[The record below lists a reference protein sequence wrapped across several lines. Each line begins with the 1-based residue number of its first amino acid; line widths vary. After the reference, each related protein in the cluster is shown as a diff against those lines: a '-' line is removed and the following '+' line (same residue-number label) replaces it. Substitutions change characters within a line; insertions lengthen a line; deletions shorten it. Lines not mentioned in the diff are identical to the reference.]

1 MSEWDKWTTWAVEL
15 QSLAQAG
22 LTYGH
27 DVYDLERYTRIREI
41 AAEMMAEKTD
51 LPVEKVTSLFC
62 NETGYQTPKLDTRAA
77 IFEDGKILLVREN
90 DGRWSLPGGWCDVD
104 QSIASNTEKEVREEA
119 GFTVTAQRLIAVQ
132 DWRKHNVTSYVYG
145 VVKCF
150 VLCKYES
157 GEFQKNIETTGIG
170 LFGRDELP
178 IDLAVEKT
186 SREQIL
192 MCFDALD
199 NPLSPTLFD

>member
-1 MSEWDKWTTWAVEL
+1 MNDRILDWAMKI
-15 QSLAQAG
+15 QSIAQTGLA
-22 LTYGH
+22 YCR
-27 DVYDLERYTRIREI
+27 DEFDRERYTELRELS
-41 AAEMMAEKTD
+41 AEMLAERTE
-51 LPVEKVTSLFC
+51 LPVGRVRELFC
-62 NETGYQTPKLDTRAA
+62 GESGYQTPKLDTRAA
-77 IFEDGKILLVREN
+77 IVEDGRILLVRER
-90 DGRWSLPGGWCDVD
+90 DGRWALPGGWCDVD
-104 QSIASNTEKEVREEA
+104 RSVAENTVKEALEET
-119 GFTVTAQRLIAVQ
+119 GLTVEAERLIAVQ
-132 DWRKHNVTSYVYG
+132 DWRKHNVANYVYG